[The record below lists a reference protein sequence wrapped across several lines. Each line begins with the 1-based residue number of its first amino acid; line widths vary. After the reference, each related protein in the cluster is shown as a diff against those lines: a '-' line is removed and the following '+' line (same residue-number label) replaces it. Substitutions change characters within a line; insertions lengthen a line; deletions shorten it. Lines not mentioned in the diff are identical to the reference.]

1 MDLQKNKIS
10 NASSEVNLISKASSE
25 VNLISTPLSEVNLN
39 SKYSKD
45 KILNFILDNRDVG
58 QIIIDYFEVDNK
70 IKNAENL
77 LLNSEK
83 INYFENLK
91 SEIVKDYH
99 NCEVLL
105 PLKKILD
112 KIIFRELGKKKKF
125 KKVKKIFWLFKK
137 TNYIN
142 RKIEFYKIAKTEIE
156 SKLLVAN
163 NWKVTNY
170 VLIDDLRYSLFL
182 IDKIIKIY
190 EKKNYYLW
198 YADTFI
204 EEMLYET
211 SSVVSYESNDHSYDY
226 DSWGGE
232 QYDWNDWYD

>member
-10 NASSEVNLISKASSE
+10 TTSSEVTLNSTAS
-25 VNLISTPLSEVNLN
+25 SEVNLN

-45 KILNFILDNRDVG
+45 KILNFILDNRDVAH
-58 QIIIDYFEVDNK
+58 IIIDYFEVDDR

-83 INYFENLK
+83 ISYFEDVK
-91 SEIVKDYH
+91 SDIAKDYH
-99 NCEVLL
+99 NCAVIL

-112 KIIFRELGKKKKF
+112 KVIFRELRKKKKF
-125 KKVKKIFWLFKK
+125 KKVRKIFWLFKK
-137 TNYIN
+137 TNYID
-142 RKIEFYKIAKTEIE
+142 RQIEFYEIAKTEIE
-156 SKLLVAN
+156 NKLLVAN
-163 NWKVTNY
+163 NWKVSDY
-170 VLIDDLRYSLFL
+170 CLIDDLRFSLFL
-182 IDKIIKIY
+182 VNKIIQIY

-198 YADTFI
+198 YADTYI

-211 SSVVSYESNDHSYDY
+211 SSVVSYESNDRNDY

-232 QYDWNDWYD
+232 QYDWNDWYDD

>member
-1 MDLQKNKIS
+1 MEFNNKIS
-10 NASSEVNLISKASSE
+10 TTSSEVTLNSTASSEVI
-25 VNLISTPLSEVNLN
+25 LN
-39 SKYSKD
+39 SKNSNSKD
-45 KILNFILDNRDVG
+45 KIINFLLDNRDVG
-58 QIIIDYFEVDNK
+58 QIIIDFFEVENK

-77 LLNSEK
+77 LLTSEK
-83 INYFENLK
+83 INYFESVK
-91 SEIVKDYH
+91 SDIGKDYH

-105 PLKKILD
+105 PLKKILE
-112 KIIFRELGKKKKF
+112 KVIFRELGKKKKF

-156 SKLLVAN
+156 NKLLVAN
-163 NWKVTNY
+163 NWKVTDY

-182 IDKIIKIY
+182 VNKIIQIY

-198 YADTFI
+198 YADNYI

-211 SSVVSYESNDHSYDY
+211 SSVVSVESYGNAYY

-232 QYDWNDWYD
+232 EYDWNDWYD

>member
-10 NASSEVNLISKASSE
+10 NASSEVNLIS
-25 VNLISTPLSEVNLN
+25 TTLSEVNLN

-58 QIIIDYFEVDNK
+58 QIIIDYFEVENK

-77 LLNSEK
+77 LLMSEK
-83 INYFENLK
+83 INYFENVK
-91 SEIVKDYH
+91 SDIVKDYH
-99 NCEVLL
+99 NCAVIL

-112 KIIFRELGKKKKF
+112 KVIFRELGKKKKF
-125 KKVKKIFWLFKK
+125 KKVKRLFWLFKK

-142 RKIEFYKIAKTEIE
+142 RKIQFYEIAKTEIE
-156 SKLLVAN
+156 DRLLVAN
-163 NWKVTNY
+163 KWKVTDY

-182 IDKIIKIY
+182 VNKIIQIY

-198 YADTFI
+198 YADTYI
-204 EEMLYET
+204 EEIIHEA
-211 SSVVSYESNDHSYDY
+211 SSVVSYESNDRYDY

-232 QYDWNDWYD
+232 QYDWNDWYDD

>member
-10 NASSEVNLISKASSE
+10 NASSEVNLIS
-25 VNLISTPLSEVNLN
+25 TTLSEVNLN
-39 SKYSKD
+39 SKHSKD
-45 KILNFILDNRDVG
+45 KIINFLLDNRDVS
-58 QIIIDYFEVDNK
+58 QIIIDFFEVENK

-77 LLNSEK
+77 LLTSEK
-83 INYFENLK
+83 INYFESVK
-91 SEIVKDYH
+91 SDIVKDYH

-112 KIIFRELGKKKKF
+112 KIIFRELGKKKK
-125 KKVKKIFWLFKK
+125 VKNIIWLFKK
-137 TNYIN
+137 TNYKN
-142 RKIEFYKIAKTEIE
+142 RKIEFYKIALTKIE

-163 NWKVTNY
+163 NQKVSDY

-182 IDKIIKIY
+182 INKIIKIY

-198 YADTFI
+198 YADNYI

-211 SSVVSYESNDHSYDY
+211 SSVVSYESNDRLYDY